1 MRNSLQ
7 TPPINLPTAHL
18 QRLSLQDNALT
29 HMPRGSLEGMRALQR
44 LDLSGNNL
52 TTLPRGLFRDL
63 NSLATLLLRGNPW
76 HCGCNLR
83 WLYDWLLA
91 RGNAVTVR
99 GLTCH
104 GPERARDLPLVE
116 LGAAMEEC
124 EAVRGVGGR
133 AGGAGGSADAS
144 TTLSPPQGS
153 LFTLRSKRPGL
164 GLPDSGLDYT
174 LGSSGVG
181 RSLALNVKPLSHN
194 SVRVTWSVA
203 TPSSSFRLS
212 WLRLGE
218 GGTLGSITETLVRG
232 DRREY
237 LLTALQPRSDYI
249 ICMAPLASGPEARGP
264 GGAARGPGAPAD
276 GEADEALVCAKAET
290 AEVTPADGGSS
301 EDEGSQR
308 TGALPLAGVVGGA
321 TALVFLALVLAA
333 FCWYSRRKGH
343 LSARD
348 HYTRSSARKSKSY
361 GDYIESGTKK
371 DTTILEIRG
380 PGFQM
385 TPLPVGR
392 PPAAKPPREDYMVH
406 TIFPPSN
413 GTGLFKAAAPPPDPG
428 YGTTRGYRDGGV
440 PDTDYCYP

>member
-1 MRNSLQ
+1 M
-7 TPPINLPTAHL
+7 
-18 QRLSLQDNALT
+18 
-29 HMPRGSLEGMRALQR
+29 
-44 LDLSGNNL
+44 
-52 TTLPRGLFRDL
+52 
-63 NSLATLLLRGNPW
+63 
-76 HCGCNLR
+76 
-83 WLYDWLLA
+83 
-91 RGNAVTVR
+91 
-99 GLTCH
+99 
-104 GPERARDLPLVE
+104 E